1 MDQADERLDNRL
13 VFPDKYLGREVE
25 TNTLIEVY
33 QKVCRKQSHSNDTPL
48 VLIGGYSGAGKSH
61 LARHFA
67 EKLNIEAKKDG
78 SKIKPCYF
86 LSGKYDENISADPFS
101 AIVQAFSG
109 FCQTLLDGDAS
120 ELEKMRG
127 IIQEAVGD
135 EGKVVT
141 DVVPNLL
148 NIIGEQ
154 KKGTEASYSNKEFD
168 WNRLLYVFKNFVDA
182 ISTTGRPLVLFL
194 DDVQWMDEASLNL
207 VFHLVNSQTD
217 NLMIVASYRSNEVD
231 AVHPLSIR
239 VSNLET
245 DFEKIELENL
255 SLKVVGEFIA
265 ATLRLEVEEVAPLSK
280 VVYGKTQGNIFFTK
294 QCLEDLRRKQVLC
307 KTMTTFQWTWN
318 MVRIDVVAIMSDNVV
333 DMVTSKITSLSTLL
347 QMALASAAY
356 LKTSFDP
363 SALLSVMEAEG
374 HSIEANSLHELLE
387 EAVSEGLLLN
397 SVKDGDYQFAHD
409 RIKEAS
415 RELVPDGEER
425 DAFLVRLAKHM
436 IGLGKSSEGEDW
448 MLFVAA
454 DHLSSVRKND
464 MTPLEI
470 ATLNAQVGAKAVATA
485 AFFPA
490 LKYLE
495 RGMEALNQIES
506 PWELH
511 YDLALRL
518 YRSAAN
524 VELCFGDF
532 AKGEALCRV
541 LIANATSTREK
552 LRIKLNLAQALGQI
566 ERHKEA
572 MDVHLDALYSINAL
586 PKRFHFVR
594 ALRELVMVKSL
605 LKTYSDQEINAL
617 PPMAD
622 DNALSA
628 MEHMMDLAQR
638 CLFCGIMETLL
649 LSILRLMLMTFKHG
663 LCAESAQAFA
673 SYGMIVTGQGDIEM
687 GRRMAKLAKQ
697 ILEKVDQ
704 IDRVRAKK
712 RESVIL
718 LVNANFIESYC
729 IPIPHV
735 LVSLRLAYKSG
746 MEAGDLENVSANNY
760 GATDLY
766 SVRWNKC
773 DLMRYILFLLMLQ
786 GYIAWALS
794 NVLAY
799 SAGFPLGLI
808 ATAGAK
814 LVHQLKQYGVKSVI
828 AMFEPAY
835 FTYVQLMGTS
845 QESFGWDNL
854 DEMISV
860 KKGNASHDET
870 FRLAWWYWSRLQ
882 LAYYFGEF
890 EIAGKMYYLEL
901 KSSAVDTSYIFTT
914 IRVFFSGLAASGL
927 YRKTGKRM
935 YKRRAK
941 MMIKEMEK
949 VMSSK
954 RGLNTLHRYLLMQAD
969 MMACSSSK
977 RRKGHNTVKNA
988 FDEAIVMAGKAGFR
1002 QDAALGNE
1010 LAGEY
1015 SLTTREDNTF
1025 WAEFYF
1031 SRAYDLY
1038 MEWGAVAKADQLKTK
1053 RGDLIKESLG
1063 NRSASTNSSSLR
1075 CLASGDDSLIH
1086 NAVRLELLTRVDGSV
1101 CG

>member
-1 MDQADERLDNRL
+1 MDQAGERLDNRL
-13 VFPDKYLGREVE
+13 VFPDKLLGREAE
-25 TNTLIEVY
+25 THTLIQVY
-33 QKVCRKQSHSNDTPL
+33 QKVCRKESHSKGTPL

-86 LSGKYDENISADPFS
+86 LSGKYEENISADPFS

-109 FCQTLLDGDAS
+109 FCQTLLDGEAS
-120 ELEKMRG
+120 EVEKMRQ

-154 KKGTEASYSNKEFD
+154 REGTEASYSNKEFE
-168 WNRLLYVFKNFVDA
+168 WNRLLYVFKNFVNA
-182 ISTTGRPLVLFL
+182 ISTAGRPLVLFL
-194 DDVQWMDEASLNL
+194 DDVQWIDEASLNL
-207 VFHLVNSQTD
+207 VFDLVNNHTD
-217 NLMIVASYRSNEVD
+217 NLMIVVSYRSNEVD
-231 AVHPLSIR
+231 AAHPLSIR
-239 VSNLET
+239 VASLET

-255 SLKVVGEFIA
+255 SLEVVGEFIA
-265 ATLRLEVEEVAPLSK
+265 ATLRLEVDEVAPLSN
-280 VVYGKTQGNIFFTK
+280 VIYSKTQGNIFFTK

-307 KTMTTFQWTWN
+307 KMMTTFQWTWN
-318 MVRIDVVAIMSDNVV
+318 MVRIDAVAIMSDNVV
-333 DMVTSKITSLSTLL
+333 DIVTTKITSLPNLL
-347 QMALASAAY
+347 QKALASAAY

-363 SALLSVMEAEG
+363 DALLSVMKAEG
-374 HSIEANSLHELLE
+374 HSIGADGLHELLE
-387 EAVSEGLLLN
+387 EAVSENLLLN

-415 RELVPDGEER
+415 RELIPDGEER
-425 DAFLVRLAKHM
+425 DAFRVRLAKHLKD
-436 IGLGKSSEGEDW
+436 LGNSSEGEDW

-454 DHLSSVRKND
+454 DHLSSIRTND
-464 MTPLEI
+464 MTPLET
-470 ATLNAQVGAKAVATA
+470 ATLNAQVGEKAVATA

-490 LKYLE
+490 LKYLQ
-495 RGMEALNQIES
+495 RGMEALNQMES

-518 YRSAAN
+518 HRSAAN

-566 ERHKEA
+566 ERHKDA

-586 PKRFHFVR
+586 PKRFHLVR
-594 ALRELVMVKSL
+594 ALRESARVKSVL
-605 LKTYSDQEINAL
+605 EKYSDREINAL
-617 PPMAD
+617 PPMTD
-622 DNALSA
+622 VNMLSA
-628 MEHMMDLAQR
+628 MEHMIDLAVR
-638 CLFCGIMETLL
+638 SLYCGKIVTLFLCV
-649 LSILRLMLMTFKHG
+649 LRPMLMTFKHG

-673 SYGMIVTGQGDIEM
+673 GYGMIVSGQGDSEM

-697 ILEKVDQ
+697 MLEKVYQ
-704 IDRVRAKK
+704 IDRVRAKN

-718 LVNANFIESYC
+718 FINAHFIESYC
-729 IPIPHV
+729 IPIPQI
-735 LVSLRLAYKSG
+735 LVSLQLAYKSG
-746 MEAGDLENVSANNY
+746 MEAGDLE
-760 GATDLY
+760 
-766 SVRWNKC
+766 SVR
-773 DLMRYILFLLMLQ
+773 ILYYVGSDFVCETEQMCTDEVHSFFFLLQ
-786 GYIAWALS
+786 GYRALAVS
-794 NVLAY
+794 NSIAY
-799 SAGFPLGLI
+799 SSGFPLGLI
-808 ATAGAK
+808 AAAGAK
-814 LVHQLKQYGVKSVI
+814 SFNQLKQYGLKSVI
-828 AMFEPAY
+828 ALFEPAC

-854 DEMISV
+854 DEMMSI

-870 FRLAWWYWSRLQ
+870 FRRLWWYWSRLQ
-882 LAYYFGEF
+882 LAYYFGELD
-890 EIAGKMYYLEL
+890 IAGKMYYPFV
-901 KSSAVDTSYIFTT
+901 KASVVDASYIITT
-914 IRVFFSGLAASGL
+914 VRVFFSGLTASGL
-927 YRKTGKRM
+927 YRKTGKRI

-941 MMIKEMEK
+941 KTIKEMEK

-954 RGLNTLHRYLLMQAD
+954 RGLNILHRYLLMRAD

-977 RRKGHNTVKNA
+977 SRKRQDTVKAA
-988 FDEAIVMAGKAGFR
+988 FDKAIAIAGKAGFR

-1015 SLTTREDNTF
+1015 LLTTREHNTF

-1063 NRSASTNSSSLR
+1063 NRKASTNSSNLR
-1075 CLASGDDSLIH
+1075 HLVSGDHDSFIH
-1086 NAVRLELLTRVDGSV
+1086 KAVRLEQLLRRVDE
-1101 CG
+1101 